1 MTIVLNLPDSTC
13 VLGLTKDASPD
24 GKFVVITPQE
34 KKEATNEA

>member
-13 VLGLTKDASPD
+13 VLKPD